1 MFKRKLDDF
10 LDKSTTNLLN
20 LYKEFEVIEVILNN
34 FFGPY
39 MEINNL

>member
-10 LDKSTTNLLN
+10 LDKSNNNLLN
-20 LYKEFEVIEVILNN
+20 LYKKFEVILNN

-39 MEINNL
+39 MKINIL